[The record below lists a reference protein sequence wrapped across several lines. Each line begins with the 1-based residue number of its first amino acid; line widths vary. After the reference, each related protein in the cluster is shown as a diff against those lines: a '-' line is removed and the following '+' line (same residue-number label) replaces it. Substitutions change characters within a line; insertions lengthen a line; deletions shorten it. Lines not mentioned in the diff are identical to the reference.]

1 MYHLVVVLFAQTII
15 AFAILF
21 TGMKI
26 CYLVYSIFTQLPMKL
41 TSNSYFKKVL
51 IISLYG
57 VIGLLVLLTIIGLWG
72 LKPLLS
78 KRIQYAVLTA
88 TNNLYYLDFKNI
100 QYDFTTGEAKLSGVT
115 CRADSTLY
123 SQLRSK
129 KQMPDNIYQ
138 AQIKEIHLKGVKP
151 WKIIFSSKL
160 NLESISINEPIIQIN
175 HQKQV
180 YNSFKTVTPFYVILS
195 KFIKSFSVE
204 KVSLD
209 NINFTYINRSKPE
222 IPRTSKVE
230 HLFIELSDLQIDS
243 VSHNDTNR
251 FYYMKECVFKLEKL
265 EILTEDSL
273 NKFKISE
280 LLFSTK
286 SRLLSIQHLEFDP
299 LFKPI
304 AYGNKTH
311 GDDRIKIICQ
321 DIKLD
326 SIDLLKLFEE
336 KKIYASNLLINQGKI
351 NVFTDTRIFKV
362 PPKANY
368 RPFPHEAFRKWQLK
382 FMIDTI
388 KLSHF
393 KITYSEYNPET
404 RLVGNVIFAQ
414 TNGKVFN
421 FTNDSIPLQK
431 NPFCLVFL
439 QGKLMN
445 KAKVNIN
452 FNFNVAAPKGDFS
465 CNGKVINMA
474 IANVNQ
480 VTEALVMAKAK
491 EGFIT
496 YFAFE
501 MKGNKFG
508 VTGSTTMLYQD
519 LNVMIYKFPPK
530 KGIFK
535 KRKLLSFI
543 ANTFVIKESNP
554 IRKKPVRIATINYR
568 RLPNKPFF
576 YTLWKGLLEG
586 IKGSVI

>member
-1 MYHLVVVLFAQTII
+1 
-15 AFAILF
+15 
-21 TGMKI
+21 MK
-26 CYLVYSIFTQLPMKL
+26 P
-41 TSNSYFKKVL
+41 TSNSYLKKAL
-51 IISLYG
+51 IICLYG
-57 VIGLLVLLTIIGLWG
+57 LIGLLVLLTIIGLWG
-72 LKPLLS
+72 LKPLLT
-78 KRIQYAVLTA
+78 KRIQHAVLTA
-88 TNNLYYLDFKNI
+88 TNNLYYLDFQNI

-115 CRADSTLY
+115 CQADSTLY
-123 SQLRSK
+123 SQLRSN

-151 WKIIFSSKL
+151 WKIVFSSKL
-160 NLESISINEPIIQIN
+160 NLESISIKEPIIQIT

-180 YNSFKTVTPFYVILS
+180 YNSFKTAAPFHVILS
-195 KFIKSFSVE
+195 KFVKSFSVD

-209 NINFTYINRSKPE
+209 NINFTYTDHSKPE

-230 HLFIELSDLQIDS
+230 HLDIELSDLQIDS
-243 VSHNDTNR
+243 ASHKDKNR
-251 FYYMKECVFKLEKL
+251 FYYMKECIFKLEKL

-273 NKFKISE
+273 NKFKIRE

-286 SRLLSIQHLEFDP
+286 SRLLSIKHLEFDP

-304 AYGNKTH
+304 VYGNKTH
-311 GDDRIKIICQ
+311 GDDRIKIVCQ
-321 DIKLD
+321 DIKLEA
-326 SIDLLKLFEE
+326 IDLFKLFEE
-336 KKIYASNLLINQGKI
+336 KKIYANNLFINQGKI
-351 NVFTDTRIFKV
+351 NVFTDTRIFKTT
-362 PPKANY
+362 PKTNY
-368 RPFPHEAFRKWQLK
+368 RSFPHEAFRKWQLK
-382 FMIDTI
+382 FLIDTI
-388 KLSHF
+388 TLSRFKL
-393 KITYSEYNPET
+393 TYSEYNPET
-404 RLVGNVIFAQ
+404 RLVGNVILAQ

-431 NPFCLVFL
+431 NPHCLVFL

-445 KAKVNIN
+445 KANVNIN
-452 FNFNVAAPKGDFS
+452 FNFNVAAPKGDFTCS
-465 CNGKVINMA
+465 GKVLNMA

-491 EGFIT
+491 EGFIS

-508 VTGSTTMLYQD
+508 LTGSTTMLYKD

-554 IRKKPVRIATINYR
+554 IRKKPARIAKINYR